1 MLNFLNSLVVR
12 PEGEVAKKYQHT
24 TLEFIAWRHRACD
37 ESVSLTVIESTLLVV
52 LELTIIGAFTRLV
65 PVMGGAPA
73 RAGGAGL
80 LGFVM
85 FLMVVG
91 FAVAGLR
98 LYQNIQMIRRLN
110 VETFDLEERLGD
122 DEEDE

>member
-1 MLNFLNSLVVR
+1 MLNFLNALVVR
-12 PEGEVAKKYQHT
+12 PEGEVAKKFQNS

-37 ESVSLTVIESTLLVV
+37 ESVSITVIESTLLAA
-52 LELTIIGAFTRLV
+52 LEISLIAAFTRLV
-65 PVMGGAPA
+65 PVMGSAPA
-73 RAGGAGL
+73 RAGGAGP

-91 FAVAGLR
+91 FAIAGLR

-110 VETFDLEERLGD
+110 VETFNLEERLGD

>member
-1 MLNFLNSLVVR
+1 
-12 PEGEVAKKYQHT
+12 
-24 TLEFIAWRHRACD
+24 
-37 ESVSLTVIESTLLVV
+37 VSITVIESTLLAA
-52 LELTIIGAFTRLV
+52 LEISLIAAFTRLV
-65 PVMGGAPA
+65 PVMGSAPA
-73 RAGGAGL
+73 RAGGAGP

-91 FAVAGLR
+91 FAIAGLR

-110 VETFDLEERLGD
+110 VETFNLEERLGD